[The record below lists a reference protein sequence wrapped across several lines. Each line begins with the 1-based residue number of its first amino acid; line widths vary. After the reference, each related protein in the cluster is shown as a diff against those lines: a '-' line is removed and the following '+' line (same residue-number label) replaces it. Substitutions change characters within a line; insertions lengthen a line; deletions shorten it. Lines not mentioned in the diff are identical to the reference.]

1 MNKKETFEVF
11 VRKQYEMSGILKNE
25 FKTFEEIRQR
35 ILSGHEVLWANENYN
50 VIIVNNDY
58 LAIYCNL
65 NGFSYKM
72 EECEIPGCYSK

>member
-1 MNKKETFEVF
+1 MNKKETFEYF
-11 VRKQYEMSGILKNE
+11 VRKQYERSGILKNE

-35 ILSGHEVLWANENYN
+35 ILSGREVLWANENYN